1 MSGGMNTIS
10 SVDPGSPAQAA
21 GIAPGERLKAVNGS
35 RVRDVLDYMYY
46 TYDPDPEFTLER
58 PDGSEYTVRLRK
70 EEGRSA
76 GLEFQEY
83 LMDSARSCANN
94 CIFCFVDQMPPGM
107 RDTLYFKDDDVRL
120 SFLTGSYLTLTNLGE
135 REVQRVIDLK
145 ISPINVSVH
154 TMKPSLR
161 CMMLG
166 NRHAGRGIELLK
178 RFADA
183 GIELNC
189 QIVCCPGI
197 NDRYQLDYTM
207 RALSHLAPAVKSVA
221 VIPVGLTKFREGLY
235 PIKPFDKMS
244 ARRTVRQ
251 VERFGERCFRR
262 SGSRIFFCSDELY
275 LKAGLEVPEDSFY
288 QGYPQ
293 LENGVGMLRLLYK
306 EFEDALAGARGPA
319 RGSHISIATGVSA
332 AGTIIRLRDMAKRR
346 FPEIDVRVYPIVNDF
361 FGHTIDVAGLITGRD
376 LISQLRGRDL
386 GERLYIT
393 NRMLKDGENVLLD
406 DVTVEDLTRELG
418 VPVVPMDNGG
428 EPLLDVFLS

>member
-166 NRHAGRGIELLK
+166 NRH
-178 RFADA
+178 
-183 GIELNC
+183 
-189 QIVCCPGI
+189 
-197 NDRYQLDYTM
+197 DYTM

>member
-1 MSGGMNTIS
+1 MSGAMNKIA
-10 SVDPGSPAQAA
+10 SVSPGSPAALA
-21 GIAPGERLKAVNGS
+21 GIAPGDRLTAVNGN

-58 PDGSEYTVRLRK
+58 TDGSAYTVKLRK
-70 EEGRSA
+70 EEGRDA
-76 GLEFQEY
+76 GVDFEEY

-166 NRHAGRGIELLK
+166 NKYAGRGIEILK
-178 RFADA
+178 RFANA

-207 RALSHLAPAVKSVA
+207 RALSHLAPQVKSVA

-235 PIKPFDKMS
+235 PLKPFDRAS

-275 LKAGLEVPEDSFY
+275 LKAGLEIPEDDFY

-293 LENGVGMLRLLYK
+293 LENGVGMLRLLYT
-306 EFEDALAGARGPA
+306 EFDEALKNAPGPA
-319 RGSHISIATGVSA
+319 KGTHISIATGVSA
-332 AGTIIRLRDMAKRR
+332 AGTITRLRDRARRR
-346 FPEIDVRVYPIVNDF
+346 FGNIRVDVHPIVNDF

-376 LISQLRGRDL
+376 IIAQLKGRDL

-393 NRMLKDGENVLLD
+393 NRMLRDGENVLLD

-428 EPLLDVFLS
+428 EPLLNVFLS